1 MLIDRNDGWTLENG
15 DEEVNADIEE
25 AAHAAR
31 AVVIPSKL
39 KAVIKFGYDDGMK
52 DALGGEDFD
61 TYIAGVMTHTQA
73 HYRHAA
79 SLGTTIE
86 FEVCES
92 VYTNIHVI
100 EKFLNGKVFKK
111 ISIQVQGKA
120 IHKPGARWTADD
132 NLDNASAA
140 TVQAGLSGVTTMS
153 WFSASGGGGVAG
165 IAWVGTLCMKHKGY
179 MTNLNE
185 KQRTAAATGFV
196 SFI

>member
-1 MLIDRNDGWTLENG
+1 MPIDRNDGWTLENG

-86 FEVCES
+86 FEVCQAIYILIYSPLKE
-92 VYTNIHVI
+92 Y
-100 EKFLNGKVFKK
+100 FNGKVSRKSLYRSK
-111 ISIQVQGKA
+111 VRPYIKLG
-120 IHKPGARWTADD
+120 PD
-132 NLDNASAA
+132 
-140 TVQAGLSGVTTMS
+140 GLQM
-153 WFSASGGGGVAG
+153 
-165 IAWVGTLCMKHKGY
+165 I
-179 MTNLNE
+179 
-185 KQRTAAATGFV
+185 
-196 SFI
+196 I

>member
-1 MLIDRNDGWTLENG
+1 MPIDRNDGWTLENG

-25 AAHAAR
+25 DAHAAR

-52 DALGGEDFD
+52 DALGGQDFD

-92 VYTNIHVI
+92 
-100 EKFLNGKVFKK
+100 KFIYVCVLCIIIPLKGYFNGKICRKSFYRSKVRPYIKL
-111 ISIQVQGKA
+111 G
-120 IHKPGARWTADD
+120 PD
-132 NLDNASAA
+132 
-140 TVQAGLSGVTTMS
+140 GLQM
-153 WFSASGGGGVAG
+153 
-165 IAWVGTLCMKHKGY
+165 I
-179 MTNLNE
+179 
-185 KQRTAAATGFV
+185 
-196 SFI
+196 I

>member
-1 MLIDRNDGWTLENG
+1 MPIDRNDGWTLENG

-25 AAHAAR
+25 DAHAAR

-92 VYTNIHVI
+92 IYIHI
-100 EKFLNGKVFKK
+100 SKYIYIKTFYGSKVF
-111 ISIQVQGKA
+111 
-120 IHKPGARWTADD
+120 
-132 NLDNASAA
+132 
-140 TVQAGLSGVTTMS
+140 
-153 WFSASGGGGVAG
+153 
-165 IAWVGTLCMKHKGY
+165 
-179 MTNLNE
+179 E
-185 KQRTAAATGFV
+185 
-196 SFI
+196 

>member
-1 MLIDRNDGWTLENG
+1 MPIDRNDGWTLENG

-92 VYTNIHVI
+92 
-100 EKFLNGKVFKK
+100 KFIYVCVL
-111 ISIQVQGKA
+111 
-120 IHKPGARWTADD
+120 
-132 NLDNASAA
+132 
-140 TVQAGLSGVTTMS
+140 
-153 WFSASGGGGVAG
+153 
-165 IAWVGTLCMKHKGY
+165 KGY
-179 MTNLNE
+179 VNGNICRKSLYRS
-185 KQRTAAATGFV
+185 KVRPYIKLGSDGLQ
-196 SFI
+196 III

>member
-1 MLIDRNDGWTLENG
+1 MENG
-15 DEEVNADIEE
+15 DEEFNADIEE

-52 DALGGEDFD
+52 DALGGQDFD

-92 VYTNIHVI
+92 
-100 EKFLNGKVFKK
+100 KFIYVCVF
-111 ISIQVQGKA
+111 
-120 IHKPGARWTADD
+120 
-132 NLDNASAA
+132 L
-140 TVQAGLSGVTTMS
+140 
-153 WFSASGGGGVAG
+153 
-165 IAWVGTLCMKHKGY
+165 
-179 MTNLNE
+179 
-185 KQRTAAATGFV
+185 
-196 SFI
+196 

>member
-1 MLIDRNDGWTLENG
+1 MPIDRNDGWTLVNG

-86 FEVCES
+86 FEVCQAIYIYLYIYI
-92 VYTNIHVI
+92 V
-100 EKFLNGKVFKK
+100 KGVF
-111 ISIQVQGKA
+111 Q
-120 IHKPGARWTADD
+120 W
-132 NLDNASAA
+132 
-140 TVQAGLSGVTTMS
+140 
-153 WFSASGGGGVAG
+153 
-165 IAWVGTLCMKHKGY
+165 
-179 MTNLNE
+179 
-185 KQRTAAATGFV
+185 
-196 SFI
+196 